1 MTDNIKSY
9 EAYVLLDCPYCK
21 KAIQLL
27 QEKKKVF
34 SVTVLDYDRERLALL
49 KEKFSW
55 QTVPLIVMKNDKDEE
70 LLLGGFSDLEQTF
83 SVPT

>member
-9 EAYVLLDCPYCK
+9 DAYVLLDCPYCK

-34 SVTVLDYDRERLALL
+34 SVTVLDYDKERLALL

-55 QTVPLIVMKNDKDEE
+55 QTVPLIVTKTEEGEE
-70 LLLGGFSDLEQTF
+70 LFLGGFSDLEQRLDL
-83 SVPT
+83 PE

>member
-9 EAYVLLDCPYCK
+9 QAYILLDCPYCK

-34 SVTVLDYDRERLALL
+34 SVTVLDYDRERLSLL

-70 LLLGGFSDLEQTF
+70 LFLGGFSDLEQTF

>member
-9 EAYVLLDCPYCK
+9 HAYVLLDCPYCK

-27 QEKKKVF
+27 REKKKIF
-34 SVTVLDYDRERLALL
+34 SVTILDHDKDSLVLL

-55 QTVPLIVMKNDKDEE
+55 QTVPLIVAKTDKDEE
-70 LLLGGFSDLEQTF
+70 LFLGGFSDLEQAF

>member
-21 KAIQLL
+21 KAIQML

-34 SVTVLDYDRERLALL
+34 SVTVLDYDRERLTSL

-55 QTVPLIVMKNDKDEE
+55 QTVPLIVTKTDKDEE
-70 LLLGGFSDLEQTF
+70 LLLGGFSDLEQRL